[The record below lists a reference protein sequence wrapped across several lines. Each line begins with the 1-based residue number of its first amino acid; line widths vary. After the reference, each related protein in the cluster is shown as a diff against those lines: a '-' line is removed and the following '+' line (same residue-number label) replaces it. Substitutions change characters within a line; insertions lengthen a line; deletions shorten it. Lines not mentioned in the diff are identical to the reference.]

1 MIIHFLS
8 SINFDNSKLA
18 YLLLGF
24 KVEPKE
30 TCLLKPSSSCSSI
43 CSSTSSEVPRDEQS
57 ALATASSSSSFP
69 EKGPVMAKKSPQKV
83 KLTQSLKII
92 SF

>member
-8 SINFDNSKLA
+8 CINFDNSKLA
-18 YLLLGF
+18 YLLPGF

-30 TCLLKPSSSCSSI
+30 TCLLKPSPS
-43 CSSTSSEVPRDEQS
+43 CSSTSSEVSRDEQS

-69 EKGPVMAKKSPQKV
+69 EKGPVNAKKKPPQKV
-83 KLTQSLKII
+83 KLTQSLEIG
-92 SF
+92 F